1 MTYMKSRDFIVLKRQ
16 YVMLWGND
24 CKGKSRMRIK
34 IVKLIEYKADD
45 TYRHHINSVIQR
57 DAGEDIDTKC
67 NEAVFKVPD

>member
-1 MTYMKSRDFIVLKRQ
+1 
-16 YVMLWGND
+16 
-24 CKGKSRMRIK
+24 MRIK